1 MDKVQ
6 NLDIPKILK
15 FNIFKPIILIRRQYV
30 LWNNS
35 NAVGMGGKTLRVTAS
50 RGISRTTRII
60 FSVLGKQKLTVI
72 ISIKK
77 EKKRKTT
84 ILNP

>member
-35 NAVGMGGKTLRVTAS
+35 NAVGMGRKVFRVAS
-50 RGISRTTRII
+50 SIRII
-60 FSVLGKQKLTVI
+60 IHASIYILLT
-72 ISIKK
+72 IKTFENK
-77 EKKRKTT
+77 
-84 ILNP
+84 NNGHS